1 MGAYIYQNESWP
13 DFHWDSERL
22 LTVLAKVRNLQG
34 ILIGKMNGLG
44 FDLINQASLE
54 IITQDVLKSSEIEG
68 EILNPAQVR
77 SSIAVRLGVELPG
90 IVPSDRNV
98 EGVVDMMLN
107 ATQDFQKVLSEDR
120 LFGWHNAMF
129 PSGRSGLYKIV
140 SGNWRDDINGPMQ
153 VVSGS
158 FAKQKVH
165 FEAPPASSVAE
176 EMQVFIEWFNSEQN
190 TDGVLKAAIAHL
202 WFVTVHPF
210 DDGNGRIAR
219 AIADMQMARA
229 DGIPQR
235 FYSVSS
241 QIQKER
247 KAYYEILERTQKG
260 SLDIT
265 EWLEWFL
272 LRLSDALHDSEITLD
287 SIVFKHRFWD
297 ANRNNIENKRQ
308 QLMLE
313 KLLDGFQGNLTTAK
327 WAKITKTSNDTAL
340 RDINDLIT
348 KNILRKTESGG
359 RSTNYEL
366 VK

>member
-1 MGAYIYQNESWP
+1 MNTYIYQKKNWP
-13 DFHWDSERL
+13 NFTWDSEL
-22 LTVLAKVRNLQG
+22 LLPLLGKVRSLQG
-34 ILIGKMNGLG
+34 MLVGKMDGLG
-44 FDLINQASLE
+44 FDLKNEASLE
-54 IITQDVLKSSEIEG
+54 MISQDVIKSSEIEG

-77 SSIAVRLGVELPG
+77 SSIAVRLGIEIPG

-98 EGVVDMMLN
+98 DGIVDVMLD
-107 ATQDFQKVLSEDR
+107 ATQQFSRELTADR
-120 LFGWHNAMF
+120 LFGWHFAMF
-129 PSGRSGLYKIV
+129 PFGQSGLYRII
-140 SGNWRDDINGPMQ
+140 SGGWRDDANGPMQ

-165 FEAPPASSVAE
+165 FEALAAVMIPD
-176 EMQVFIEWFNSEQN
+176 EMQLFLEWFNGSQN
-190 TDGVLKAAIAHL
+190 IDPVVKSAIAHL
-202 WFVTVHPF
+202 WFVTLHPF

-229 DGIPQR
+229 DGIAQR

-260 SLDIT
+260 DLDIT
-265 EWLEWFL
+265 EWIEWFI
-272 LRLSDALHDSEITLD
+272 LRLLNAIEASGKTLD
-287 SIVFKHRFWD
+287 SIVFKHKFWD
-297 ANRNNIENKRQ
+297 KNRSNIANKRQ

-313 KLLDGFQGNLTTAK
+313 KLIDGFEGNLTTAK
-327 WAKITKTSNDTAL
+327 WAKITKSSADTAL
-340 RDINDLIT
+340 RDINDLIA

-366 VK
+366 VM